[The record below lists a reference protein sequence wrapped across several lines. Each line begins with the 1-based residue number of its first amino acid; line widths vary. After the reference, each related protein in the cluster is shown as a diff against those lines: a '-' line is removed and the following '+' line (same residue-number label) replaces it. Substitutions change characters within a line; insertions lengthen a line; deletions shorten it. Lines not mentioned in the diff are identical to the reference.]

1 MDKQIWIEE
10 KDRILL
16 KNKSK
21 TIDEFNKGLEN
32 KNNYEA
38 LIMDKQ
44 NKIEILDKTLGNF
57 SLEEL
62 ENALDGYTDDFF
74 KDIDVAQRIV

>member
-74 KDIDVAQRIV
+74 